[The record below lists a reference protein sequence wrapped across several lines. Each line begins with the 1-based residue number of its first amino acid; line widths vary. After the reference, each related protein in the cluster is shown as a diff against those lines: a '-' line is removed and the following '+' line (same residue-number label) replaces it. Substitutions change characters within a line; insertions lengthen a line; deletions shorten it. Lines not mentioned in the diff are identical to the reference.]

1 MQITVTVQDKLIK
14 TAITNTLD
22 GELYE
27 YFDSAILKRAKLPKQ
42 STLTNRIFADA
53 KFQASLEKKL
63 RAVAET
69 EIEDLIFDLMYEI
82 KLPEVSGLVQ
92 QCHTMVEQ
100 RGEEIEAEQEIENV
114 KRMVMTLER
123 AGYKITKA

>member
-1 MQITVTVQDKLIK
+1 MQITVTVTDKLIK

-22 GELYE
+22 GEIYE

-53 KFQASLEKKL
+53 KFQAKLEKKL
-63 RAVAET
+63 QAVAET

-82 KLPEVSGLVQ
+82 NLPEVSGLVQ
-92 QCHTMVEQ
+92 QCHRMVEQ
-100 RGEEIEAEQEIENV
+100 RGSEIEAQQEVENV
-114 KRMVMTLER
+114 HRMIKALEQVGFKVTP
-123 AGYKITKA
+123 A